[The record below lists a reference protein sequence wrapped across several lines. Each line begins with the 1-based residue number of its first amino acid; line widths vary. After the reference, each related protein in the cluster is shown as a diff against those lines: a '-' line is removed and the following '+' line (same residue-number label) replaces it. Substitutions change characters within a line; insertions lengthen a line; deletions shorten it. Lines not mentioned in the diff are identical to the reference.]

1 MASDGS
7 SDNPKSNA
15 PRAPLASLSDYDK
28 KRDFART
35 PEPGP
40 QALALPSDSP
50 RFMVHK
56 HHARR
61 LHYDLR
67 LEIDGA
73 LGSWAVPRGPSY
85 DPEIKRLAVQTED
98 P

>member
-1 MASDGS
+1 MAKPDQ
-7 SDNPKSNA
+7 P
-15 PRAPLASLSDYDK
+15 ASLGEYDQ
-28 KRDFART
+28 KRDFSVT
-35 PEPGP
+35 SEPVP
-40 QALALPSDSP
+40 TAAALPSASP

-73 LGSWAVPRGPSY
+73 LAPWAVPRGPSY
-85 DPEIKRLAVQTED
+85 DPAAKRLAVQT
-98 P
+98 